1 MMDKTKGE
9 KRSDQDYIVAYRR
22 ADAIRDG
29 VLRDVS
35 EMAREVGFRV
45 SVAIT
50 HAAYA
55 RYVRVPKGVTGQCE
69 QGRLWDIL
77 WMCRAEVQRCTDH
90 RDELLFELLV
100 RNDDEETPRSI
111 VLKSVASAGDDGEL
125 VITVMLPD
133 ED

>member
-1 MMDKTKGE
+1 MSKTKGG
-9 KRSDQDYIVAYRR
+9 KRSDQDYIVAYSR

-77 WMCRAEVQRCTDH
+77 WMCRAEVQRCMDR

-100 RNDDEETPRSI
+100 RNDDERPRPV

-125 VITVMLPD
+125 VITVMLPE